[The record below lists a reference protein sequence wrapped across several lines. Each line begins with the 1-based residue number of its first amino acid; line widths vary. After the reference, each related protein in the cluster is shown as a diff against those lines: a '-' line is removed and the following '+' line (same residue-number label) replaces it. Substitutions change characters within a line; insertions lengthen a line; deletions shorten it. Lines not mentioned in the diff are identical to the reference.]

1 MVYIP
6 FLTLTAFVEGREL
19 YEVAMRK
26 VPAIENLPSKQRFF
40 FSNL

>member
-6 FLTLTAFVEGREL
+6 FLTLTAFVEEREL

-26 VPAIENLPSKQRFF
+26 VPAIANLPSKQGFL